1 MGTVPSSDTRFRTL
15 YEEHYADIRSYCLR
29 RLPVDAANDAASEIF
44 IVAWRKLDKVPDGAA
59 SRLWLFGV
67 ARNVVAHQ
75 HRSRSQVKRLRSKLA
90 RTADRNVEVSPP
102 ESVVV
107 RRSEDQAVLEVLDRM
122 KPDDRELIRLKM
134 WEELSHAEIG
144 EVLGISAHAVDMRLQ
159 RAGKKLAR
167 FLSATKGVRPQAIP
181 EGGEL

>member
-1 MGTVPSSDTRFRTL
+1 VGAVPSSDARFRTL

-29 RLPVDAANDAASEIF
+29 RLPVEAANDAASEIF
-44 IVAWRKLDKVPDGAA
+44 IVAWRKLDEVPEGPSA
-59 SRLWLFGV
+59 RLWLFGV
-67 ARNVVAHQ
+67 AKNVIAHQ
-75 HRSRSQVKRLRSKLA
+75 HRSRLQVRRLRSKLA
-90 RTADRNVEVSPP
+90 QTADRSLDAAAT

-107 RRSEDQAVLEVLDRM
+107 RRSQDQAVLEVLNRL

-144 EVLGISAHAVDMRLQ
+144 EVFGISAHAVDMRLQ

-167 FLSATKGVRPQAIP
+167 LLSATKGVRPQAIP

>member
-1 MGTVPSSDTRFRTL
+1 MGTVPSSDARFREL
-15 YEEHYADIRSYCLR
+15 YEEHYADIRSFCLR
-29 RLPVDAANDAASEIF
+29 RLPVDAANDAAAEIF
-44 IVAWRKLDKVPDGAA
+44 IVAWRKLDKVPDGSRA
-59 SRLWLFGV
+59 RLWLFGV

-75 HRSRSQVKRLRSKLA
+75 HRSRSQVKRLRTKLA
-90 RTADRNVEVSPP
+90 QTADRHVDVAPA

-107 RRSEDQAVLEVLDRM
+107 RRSEDQAVLDALNRM
-122 KPDDRELIRLKM
+122 KPDDRELIRLKI

-144 EVLGISAHAVDMRLQ
+144 EVFGISAHAVDMRLQ

-167 FLSATKGVRPQAIP
+167 SLSTSKFVRPQAIP